1 MASVT
6 VPEQDRTLTD
16 PAEVG
21 AFLARYSIWYRRFE
35 DTDRVSEDCSQEEL
49 LAAFA
54 EPIRELEERG
64 GYRTVDVID
73 VTPSVPGLEAM
84 LAKFSKEHWHDED
97 EVRFIV
103 RGRGIFHIHPEGDPV
118 FRIEVERGDMIN
130 VPRGTKHWFDLCE
143 DRDIRAI
150 RLFQDM
156 SGWTPHYTGSGAD
169 EGFQPLCFGPQ
180 YLPPT
185 PGL

>member
-1 MASVT
+1 
-6 VPEQDRTLTD
+6 VPTRSLDRSRST
-16 PAEVG
+16 P
-21 AFLARYSIWYRRFE
+21 
-35 DTDRVSEDCSQEEL
+35 DCSQEEL

-64 GYRTVDVID
+64 
-73 VTPSVPGLEAM
+73 
-84 LAKFSKEHWHDED
+84 
-97 EVRFIV
+97 
-103 RGRGIFHIHPEGDPV
+103 RGIFHIHPEDDPV

-130 VPRGTKHWFDLCE
+130 VPRGTRHWFDLCE

-150 RLFQDM
+150 RLFQDL

-180 YLPPT
+180 YLPPM